1 MSIYAELSYQNQK
14 VEIQEVK
21 GIQFSVLSPDEIVRR
36 SVGNI
41 TRNDI
46 STENAENMSNSLSST
61 KMGAGNSGNSICAT
75 CGLKSAHCCN
85 HFGHIALAKPLYSC
99 LYFEITRKILKCV
112 CYRCSRILISPHTQ
126 HEDLKNDMSKIMSI
140 KNNQKRFEA
149 YFKLCNTTTKI
160 KLCGDDK
167 HIGCGSRQPDRY
179 NKEAAMKIIAEWKDK
194 SKETSSQLEFSA
206 EDVLR
211 IFKRITD
218 EDMEVMGFNPTW
230 NRPEWMILTVLPV
243 PPPAVRPSIIEENGQ
258 RREDDLT
265 HKLSD
270 IIKTNNNIL
279 DKINKG
285 ASEETIKLITMVLQY
300 HVFTLMDN
308 QIPGLAPSQQRNGRK
323 LKSICDRMRKKDGRI
338 RGNLNGKRV
347 DQSARSVITPDPY
360 ISIDELGVPIKVA
373 LNITFQ
379 EVVNEYNIE
388 EMKRLILNG
397 PDVWP
402 GAKYIRK
409 GNDMITINLKYADL
423 NKIANEIRYGDIV
436 HRHLNNGDYVLFN
449 RQPSLHKMSM
459 MCHKVIVMP
468 YQTFRLNVLDT
479 PPYNADFDGDEM
491 NLHCPQ
497 NIQTMCELK
506 DLAAVPYLILTQ
518 KDGKPSIEIVQD
530 TLVGSFRLTKDYTI
544 VGDKQM
550 ANLQMCNS
558 YFKGKLDKPSK
569 DYTYTGR
576 EVFSEILPPALFIEE
591 KNRAGNDVIIKNS
604 KLIAGNLDKAVFH
617 NITKGLIP
625 VIYHDYGPVEIK
637 KFLDNTQRLVCRWL
651 LTAGFSIG
659 ISDLVTDKNTEGE
672 LIAKIKEMKANAYK
686 KLEDM
691 RKGNLENNSIFNN
704 EDFLERELIGVLN
717 ETTSMVA
724 NISLAKID
732 EKTNRMFNMV
742 KSGSK
747 GKETN
752 IAQIM
757 ACVGQQNVDG
767 KRISYGFTDRTLP
780 HFTKYD
786 DGPEARGFVENSF
799 IAGLAPHEVFFH
811 AMGGREGLIDTAV
824 KSVSGDTEILVIEDG
839 ISKCVKIGDWIDKKL
854 DDENN
859 KDKIEYSGEE
869 ELNMELLNVNND
881 ILIATGDD
889 KGNVKWANITA
900 ITRHDPN
907 EILYKIRTRG
917 GREVIVPNSQS
928 LLIWNGEGFYKKKTD
943 LVVVGDFVPTIAK
956 LERPPT
962 IIRYIDMSKYFP
974 KNEYIYGSDLLKAK
988 ELYLE
993 EKNNCIMRGDNKF
1006 TRGWFNINNGNKFTV
1021 PYDNIVK
1028 FYRGVISGRSNIDN
1042 IKENRIYPYSASRQ
1056 NGFIPS
1062 QFELN
1067 RENGRF
1073 IGLYLADGNS
1083 HCNCVSITKKEPSV
1097 LEFVKMWFNK
1107 HNINYKISNKKVEAN
1122 SNGDVVGETITI
1134 NGYNALLVK
1143 FLNNLVGTNC
1153 YNKRIPEI
1161 AYNSPEEFII
1171 GLLDGYFSGDGTI
1184 DKKTGAISASSASKE
1199 LITGINT
1206 LCNYLGIFCKLS
1218 TSVLKKTNLKTDVN
1232 KLAVINRISI
1242 RAQWAKVFYNKISLI
1257 NDSKNIKLR
1266 LNEEKYKKHPY
1277 FNEINDVVFDTITE
1291 ITELNEDEKRKYNK
1305 LYDLTIPDTFNFA
1318 LRNGLVV
1325 NDTSSTGYA
1334 QRKLV
1339 KAMEDA
1345 KINYDN
1351 SVRNANGTI
1360 IQFIYGEDGMDGC
1373 KIENQFLPTIEMSY
1387 LKMEEEFNIT
1397 PVDKIENYL
1406 VENVRK
1412 EVNLDTYKR
1421 CKTHFLRLL
1430 DDKMFMI
1437 VKVNNYNKNSKIKY
1451 PIPFNRIISTAI
1463 KRRDTLGIVGTL
1475 TDLTPDYILDKIDM
1489 IIKELFIKDIEDG
1502 NYKDDLFIEDEDYLK
1517 DFNDGKRSFT
1527 KQSMMFFHILLRC
1540 YLSPKK
1546 MIIKHNFSK
1555 ELFDWTVNQIYEYF
1569 YEALAPPSEMVGVV
1583 AAQTIGEMGTQMT
1596 LDSFHVSGTAAAVK
1610 ATSGVPRLNEI
1621 LSATK
1626 KTKTPTLIIYMK
1638 PDVASVVNPIVDADG
1653 INYNDDRV
1661 NIETKD
1667 RAMKIKNSLEITR
1680 LADILESSE
1689 IYWDSGNGTSIEAD
1703 RKILEIYDK
1712 FRPLY
1717 DAINKNHSRSNW
1729 VLRMKFNKEKI
1740 VANGLRMID
1749 IYTRLNKI
1757 YNKYIDCVYSDD
1769 NAEECVFRIRLT
1781 EYACKDIENKDEI
1794 AAIKAMEHNIVYQVL
1809 LKGYKG
1815 INKVSLNKKKY
1826 EKFNVERG
1834 EFDKIVEWVL
1844 DTDGTNLMEILAN
1857 PNIDASRTISNDIR
1871 EIYNVLG
1878 VEAARTALAVELTNV
1893 IGEGAMN
1900 YRHLSLL
1907 IDTMTYRGGL
1917 MSIDRHGINRN
1928 SSSALSK
1935 SSFEESVDMLINASI
1950 FSEYDNTSGISPQV
1964 MLGKVA
1970 NCGTGNFDIVLDEE
1984 YMMELMRT
1992 SKIVK
1997 KDKNRKEKYEVVD
2010 RLEDDDIDECDIE
2023 NIGIDF
2029 KMKKN
2034 KEECY
2039 KINKQEIKII

>member
-1 MSIYAELSYQNQK
+1 MALYADLSYQSNK
-14 VEIQEVK
+14 IEISEVK
-21 GIQFSVLSPDEIVRR
+21 SLQFSIMSSSEIIKR
-36 SVGNI
+36 SVGKI

-46 STENAENMSNSLSST
+46 SSDNAENLSNSLSSL
-61 KMGAGNSGNSICAT
+61 KMGASQSALCST
-75 CGLKSAHCCN
+75 CGLKNSLCCN
-85 HFGHIALAKPLYSC
+85 HHAHIELAKPC
-99 LYFEITRKILKCV
+99 FNICFHNIIRKILKCV

-126 HEDLKNDMSKIMSI
+126 HEDLKNDMAKIMAI
-140 KNNQKRFEA
+140 KSNQKRFEA
-149 YFKLCNTTTKI
+149 YFKLCNTTTKV

-194 SKETSSQLEFSA
+194 DKEKNNSTQLEFTP

-211 IFKRITD
+211 IFKRITN
-218 EDMEVMGFNPTW
+218 EDMEIMGFNPTW
-230 NRPEWMILTVLPV
+230 SKPEDMILQSLPV

-347 DQSARSVITPDPY
+347 DQSARSVITPDPF
-360 ISIDELGVPIKVA
+360 ISIDELGVPIKIA

-379 EVVNEYNIE
+379 EVVNEYNID

-397 PDVWP
+397 PDNWP

-409 GNDMITINLKYADL
+409 VDNMVTINLKYADL
-423 NKIANEIRYGDIV
+423 NKIVNELKFGDVV
-436 HRHLNNGDYVLFN
+436 HRHLRNGDYVLFN

-459 MCHKVIVMP
+459 MCHKVIIMP

-497 NIQTMCELK
+497 NIQTMFELK
-506 DLAAVPYLILTQ
+506 DLASVPYLILTQ
-518 KDGKPSIEIVQD
+518 KDGKPSIEVVQD

-558 YFKGKLDKPSK
+558 YFKGKLESPSK
-569 DYTYTGR
+569 DYTYTGK
-576 EVFSEILPPALFIEE
+576 ELFSEILPPALYIEE
-591 KNRAGNDVIIKNS
+591 KNKAGEKVVIHNS
-604 KLIAGNLDKAVFH
+604 KLIKGSLDKAVFH
-617 NITKGLIP
+617 NITNGLIP

-659 ISDLVTDKNTEGE
+659 ISDLVTDKNTETE
-672 LIAKIKEMKANAYK
+672 LIGKIKEMKANAYK
-686 KLEDM
+686 KLDDM

-704 EDFLERELIGVLN
+704 EDFIERELIGILN
-717 ETTSMVA
+717 ETTSIVA
-724 NISLAKID
+724 KISLAKID

-767 KRISYGFTDRTLP
+767 KRIAYGFTDRTLP

-799 IAGLAPHEVFFH
+799 IAGLSPHEVFFH

-824 KSVSGDTEILVIEDG
+824 KSVSGDTEIIIIQNG
-839 ISKCVKIGDWIDKKL
+839 ISKCVKIGDWIDTYL
-854 DDENN
+854 DDDKN
-859 KDKIEYSGEE
+859 KSLIEYSGEE
-869 ELNMELLNVNND
+869 ELNLELFNMD
-881 ILIATGDD
+881 EEILIATGDE
-889 KGNVKWANITA
+889 KGKVMWSKITA

-907 EILYKIRTRG
+907 EILYKIKTSG
-917 GREVIVPNSQS
+917 GREVVVPNSES

-943 LVVVGDFVPTIAK
+943 LIKIGECVPTIARLK
-956 LERPPT
+956 NSK
-962 IIRYIDMSKYFP
+962 IINQFIRFNGIDY
-974 KNEYIYGSDLLKAK
+974 
-988 ELYLE
+988 
-993 EKNNCIMRGDNKF
+993 
-1006 TRGWFNINNGNKFTV
+1006 
-1021 PYDNIVK
+1021 
-1028 FYRGVISGRSNIDN
+1028 
-1042 IKENRIYPYSASRQ
+1042 
-1056 NGFIPS
+1056 
-1062 QFELN
+1062 ELN
-1067 RENGRF
+1067 EELGRE
-1073 IGLYLADGNS
+1073 IGLY
-1083 HCNCVSITKKEPSV
+1083 
-1097 LEFVKMWFNK
+1097 
-1107 HNINYKISNKKVEAN
+1107 ISNKIDGNEFLKEF
-1122 SNGDVVGETITI
+1122 VGTDEKKFPDFIYNAPNEFIDEVMKNVDFREFHTKDLIL
-1134 NGYNALLVK
+1134 GYNT
-1143 FLNNLVGTNC
+1143 LNNF
-1153 YNKRIPEI
+1153 Y
-1161 AYNSPEEFII
+1161 
-1171 GLLDGYFSGDGTI
+1171 GYFGII
-1184 DKKTGAISASSASKE
+1184 DETSY
-1199 LITGINT
+1199 N
-1206 LCNYLGIFCKLS
+1206 LGF
-1218 TSVLKKTNLKTDVN
+1218 N
-1232 KLAVINRISI
+1232 NR
-1242 RAQWAKVFYNKISLI
+1242 Y
-1257 NDSKNIKLR
+1257 
-1266 LNEEKYKKHPY
+1266 
-1277 FNEINDVVFDTITE
+1277 NDVVFDVIQE
-1291 ITELNEDEKRKYNK
+1291 IKELNEEEKKNYKK
-1305 LYDLTIPDTFNFA
+1305 LYDLTIPDTYNFA
-1318 LRNGLVV
+1318 IRNGLVLR
-1325 NDTSSTGYA
+1325 DTSSTGYA

-1387 LKMEEEFNIT
+1387 LKMEEEYNLT
-1397 PVDKIENYL
+1397 SVDKIENYL
-1406 VENVRK
+1406 TEEAK
-1412 EVNLDTYKR
+1412 KDIKLDTYKR
-1421 CKTHFLRLL
+1421 CKNHFLRLI

-1437 VKVNNYNKNSKIKY
+1437 IKVNNYNKNSKIKY

-1463 KRRDTLGIVGTL
+1463 KRRDELGIVGTL
-1475 TDLTPDYILDKIDM
+1475 TNLTPDYILDKIDM
-1489 IIKELFIKDIEDG
+1489 IIQDLYIKDVDDK
-1502 NYKDDLFIEDEDYLK
+1502 NFKDDIFIDDVEYLDEFK
-1517 DFNDGKRSFT
+1517 NGKNFS

-1546 MIIKHNFSK
+1546 MIIKNNFSK
-1555 ELFDWTVNQIYEYF
+1555 ELFDWVVKQIYEYF

-1626 KTKTPTLIIYMK
+1626 KTKTPTLIIHMK
-1638 PDVASVVNPIVDADG
+1638 PDVASVVNPKISEDG
-1653 INYNDDRV
+1653 VNYDDDRV
-1661 NIETKD
+1661 NVETKD
-1667 RAMKIKNSLEITR
+1667 KAIKIKNSLEITR
-1680 LADILESSE
+1680 LADILETSE
-1689 IYWDSGNGTSIEAD
+1689 IYWDNGMGTRIEED
-1703 RKILEIYDK
+1703 KKILEIYDK

-1717 DAINKNHSRSNW
+1717 EAVNKNHSRSNW

-1769 NAEECVFRIRLT
+1769 NAEECVFRVRLT
-1781 EYACKDIENKDEI
+1781 EFACKDIENKDEI

-1826 EKFNVERG
+1826 EKFNKEKG
-1834 EFDKIVEWVL
+1834 DFDKIVEWVL
-1844 DTDGTNLMEILAN
+1844 DTDGTNLIEILAN
-1857 PNIDASRTISNDIR
+1857 PNIDATRTISNDIR

-1907 IDTMTYRGGL
+1907 IDTMTFKGGL

-1928 SSSALSK
+1928 ASSALSK

-1950 FSEYDNTSGISPQV
+1950 FAEFDNTSGISPQI
-1964 MLGKVA
+1964 MLGRVS
-1970 NCGTGNFDIVLDEE
+1970 NCGTGNFDIILDEE
-1984 YMMELMRT
+1984 YMMELMKNT
-1992 SKIVK
+1992 KMK
-1997 KDKNRKEKYEVVD
+1997 KKNKYDVEDVIEE
-2010 RLEDDDIDECDIE
+2010 EDDDDCIAE
-2023 NIGIDF
+2023 NIAFDF
-2029 KMKKN
+2029 SIKN
-2034 KEECY
+2034 KDECY
-2039 KINKQEIKII
+2039 KINKQEIKIV

>member
-14 VEIQEVK
+14 VNIQEVK
-21 GIQFSVLSPDEIVRR
+21 SIQFSILSPEEIIRR
-36 SVGNI
+36 SVGKI
-41 TRNDI
+41 TRNDV
-46 STENAENMSNSLSST
+46 SSENAENLSNSLSSM
-61 KMGAGNSGNSICAT
+61 KMGASNNNSVCAT
-75 CGLKSAHCCN
+75 CGLKNSLCNNHHAH
-85 HFGHIALAKPLYSC
+85 IELAKPCFNCCYHN
-99 LYFEITRKILKCV
+99 ITRKILKCV

-126 HEDLKNDMSKIMSI
+126 HEDLKNDMVKIMAI

-194 SKETSSQLEFSA
+194 SKETSTQLEFTA

-211 IFKRITD
+211 IFKRITN

-230 NRPEWMILTVLPV
+230 SRPEWMILTALPV

-347 DQSARSVITPDPY
+347 DQSARSVITPDPF
-360 ISIDELGVPIKVA
+360 ISIDELGVPIKIA

-379 EVVNEYNIE
+379 EVVNEYNID

-409 GNDMITINLKYADL
+409 GSDMITINLKYADL
-423 NKIANEIRYGDIV
+423 NKIVNEIKYGDVV
-436 HRHLNNGDYVLFN
+436 HRHLRNGDYVLFN

-459 MCHKVIVMP
+459 MCHKVIIMP

-497 NIQTMCELK
+497 NIQTMFELK
-506 DLAAVPYLILTQ
+506 DLASVPYLILTQ
-518 KDGKPSIEIVQD
+518 KDGKPSIEVVQD

-558 YFKGKLDKPSK
+558 YFKGKLEKPSK
-569 DYTYTGR
+569 DYTYTGK
-576 EVFSEILPPALFIEE
+576 ELFSEILPPALYIEE
-591 KNRAGNDVIIKNS
+591 KNKAGEKVIIHNS
-604 KLIAGNLDKAVFH
+604 KLIKGNLDKAVFH
-617 NITKGLIP
+617 NITNGLIP

-659 ISDLVTDKNTEGE
+659 ISDLVTDKNTEAE
-672 LIAKIKEMKANAYK
+672 LIGKIKEMKANAYK
-686 KLEDM
+686 KLDDM
-691 RKGNLENNSIFNN
+691 RKGTLENNSIFNN
-704 EDFLERELIGVLN
+704 EDFIERELIGILN
-717 ETTSMVA
+717 ETTSIVA
-724 NISLAKID
+724 KISLAKID

-767 KRISYGFTDRTLP
+767 KRIAYGFTDRTLP

-824 KSVSGDTEILVIEDG
+824 KSVSGDTEIIIIENG
-839 ISKCVKIGDWIDKKL
+839 ISKCVKIGDWIDNKL
-854 DDENN
+854 DNENN
-859 KDKIEYSGEE
+859 KSLIEYSGKD
-869 ELNMELLNVNND
+869 ELNMELLNVDDN
-881 ILIATGDD
+881 ILIATGDEN
-889 KGNVKWANITA
+889 GIVKWANITA

-907 EILYKIRTRG
+907 EILYKIKTNG
-917 GREVIVPNSQS
+917 GREVIVPNSES
-928 LLIWNGEGFYKKKTD
+928 LLIWNGEGFYKKKTE
-943 LVVVGDFVPTIAK
+943 LVKIGDCVPTIAN
-956 LERPPT
+956 LELPS
-962 IIRYIDMSKYFP
+962 II
-974 KNEYIYGSDLLKAK
+974 
-988 ELYLE
+988 
-993 EKNNCIMRGDNKF
+993 NKF
-1006 TRGWFNINNGNKFTV
+1006 VEFEGINYELNEELGKEIGSYISNGIINNNKEFLE
-1021 PYDNIVK
+1021 K
-1028 FYRGVISGRSNIDN
+1028 FVGIDEKKFPDFIYNAPKEFLNSLMVNID
-1042 IKENRIYPYSASRQ
+1042 IKK
-1056 NGFIPS
+1056 
-1062 QFELN
+1062 
-1067 RENGRF
+1067 
-1073 IGLYLADGNS
+1073 
-1083 HCNCVSITKKEPSV
+1083 IT
-1097 LEFVKMWFNK
+1097 
-1107 HNINYKISNKKVEAN
+1107 
-1122 SNGDVVGETITI
+1122 T
-1134 NGYNALLVK
+1134 
-1143 FLNNLVGTNC
+1143 
-1153 YNKRIPEI
+1153 
-1161 AYNSPEEFII
+1161 
-1171 GLLDGYFSGDGTI
+1171 
-1184 DKKTGAISASSASKE
+1184 KE
-1199 LITGINT
+1199 LILGYNIINNYHGYFGIISDNEYNYGNNT
-1206 LCNYLGIFCKLS
+1206 RY
-1218 TSVLKKTNLKTDVN
+1218 
-1232 KLAVINRISI
+1232 
-1242 RAQWAKVFYNKISLI
+1242 
-1257 NDSKNIKLR
+1257 
-1266 LNEEKYKKHPY
+1266 
-1277 FNEINDVVFDTITE
+1277 NDVIFDMIEE
-1291 ITELNEDEKRKYNK
+1291 IKELNEDEKKDYKK
-1305 LYDLTIPDTFNFA
+1305 LYDLTIPDTYNFA
-1318 LRNGLVV
+1318 IRNGLVLR
-1325 NDTSSTGYA
+1325 DTSSTGYA

-1360 IQFIYGEDGMDGC
+1360 VQFIYGEDGMDGC

-1387 LKMEEEFNIT
+1387 LKMEEEYNLTQI
-1397 PVDKIENYL
+1397 DKIENYL
-1406 VENVRK
+1406 TDDVKK

-1421 CKTHFLRLL
+1421 CKNHFLRLL

-1437 VKVNNYNKNSKIKY
+1437 VKVNNYNKNSKIRY
-1451 PIPFNRIISTAI
+1451 PIPFNRIITTAI
-1463 KRRDTLGIVGTL
+1463 KRREELGIAGTL
-1475 TDLTPDYILDKIDM
+1475 TNLTPDYILDKIDM
-1489 IIKELFIKDIEDG
+1489 IINDLYIKDVNDN
-1502 NYKDDLFIEDEDYLK
+1502 NYKDDIFIDDAEYLEEYK
-1517 DFNDGKRSFT
+1517 NGKIFT
-1527 KQSMMFFHILLRC
+1527 KQSMLFFHILLRC

-1546 MIIKHNFSK
+1546 MIIKNNFSK
-1555 ELFDWTVNQIYEYF
+1555 ELFDWVIKQIYEYF

-1626 KTKTPTLIIYMK
+1626 KTKTPTLIIHMK
-1638 PDVASVVNPIVDADG
+1638 PDVASVINPKVSEDG
-1653 INYNDDRV
+1653 INYDDDRV
-1661 NIETKD
+1661 NIDTKD
-1667 RAMKIKNSLEITR
+1667 KAMKIKNSLEITR
-1680 LADILESSE
+1680 LADILETSE
-1689 IYWDSGNGTSIEAD
+1689 IYWDNGIGTSIEED
-1703 RKILEIYDK
+1703 KKILEIYDK

-1717 DAINKNHSRSNW
+1717 EAINKNHSRSNW

-1769 NAEECVFRIRLT
+1769 NAEECIFRVRLT
-1781 EYACKDIENKDEI
+1781 EFACKDIENKDEI

-1815 INKVSLNKKKY
+1815 INKVSLNKMKY
-1826 EKFNVERG
+1826 EKFNKERG
-1834 EFDKIVEWVL
+1834 DFDKIVEWVL

-1857 PNIDASRTISNDIR
+1857 PNIDSTRTISNDIR

-1907 IDTMTYRGGL
+1907 IDTMTFKGGL

-1928 SSSALSK
+1928 ASSALSK

-1950 FSEYDNTSGISPQV
+1950 FSEFDNTSGISPQV

-1970 NCGTGNFDIVLDEE
+1970 NCGTGNFDIILDEE
-1984 YMMELMRT
+1984 YMMELMKNTKMKR
-1992 SKIVK
+1992 KNKYDMDEIV
-1997 KDKNRKEKYEVVD
+1997 E
-2010 RLEDDDIDECDIE
+2010 EDDDDCIAE
-2023 NIGIDF
+2023 NIAFDF
-2029 KMKKN
+2029 SIKN
-2034 KEECY
+2034 KDECY
-2039 KINKQEIKII
+2039 KINKQDINIV

>member
-21 GIQFSVLSPDEIVRR
+21 GIQFSVLSPDEIIRR
-36 SVGNI
+36 SVGKI
-41 TRNDI
+41 TRNDV
-46 STENAENMSNSLSST
+46 SSENVEHLANSLSST
-61 KMGAGNSGNSICAT
+61 KMGASQNNPICST
-75 CGLKSAHCCN
+75 CGLKSSLCN
-85 HFGHIALAKPLYSC
+85 NHHGHIELAKPCFNCCYHN
-99 LYFEITRKILKCV
+99 ITRKILKCV
-112 CYRCSRILISPHTQ
+112 CYRCSRILISPLTQ
-126 HEDLKNDMSKIMSI
+126 HEDLKNDMAKIMAI

-194 SKETSSQLEFSA
+194 TKETSTQLEFTA

-211 IFKRITD
+211 IFKRITN

-347 DQSARSVITPDPY
+347 DQSARSVITPDPF
-360 ISIDELGVPIKVA
+360 ISIDELGVPIKIA

-379 EVVNEYNIE
+379 EVVNEYNID

-409 GNDMITINLKYADL
+409 GSDMITINLKYADL
-423 NKIANEIRYGDIV
+423 NKIVNEIKFGDVV
-436 HRHLNNGDYVLFN
+436 HRHLRNGDYVLFN

-459 MCHKVIVMP
+459 MCHKVIIMP

-497 NIQTMCELK
+497 NIQTMFELK
-506 DLAAVPYLILTQ
+506 DLASVPYLILTQ
-518 KDGKPSIEIVQD
+518 KDGKPSIEVVQD

-558 YFKGKLDKPSK
+558 YFKGKLEKPSK
-569 DYTYTGR
+569 DYTYTGK
-576 EVFSEILPPALFIEE
+576 ELFSEILPPALYIEE
-591 KNRAGNDVIIKNS
+591 KNKAGDKVIIHNS
-604 KLIAGNLDKAVFH
+604 KLIKGNLDKAVFH
-617 NITKGLIP
+617 NITNGLIP
-625 VIYHDYGPVEIK
+625 VIYHDYGPIEIK

-659 ISDLVTDKNTEGE
+659 ISDLVTDKKTETE
-672 LIAKIKEMKANAYK
+672 LIGKIKEMKANAYK
-686 KLEDM
+686 KLDDM
-691 RKGNLENNSIFNN
+691 RKGTLENNSIFNN
-704 EDFLERELIGVLN
+704 EDFIERELIGILN
-717 ETTSMVA
+717 ETTSIVA
-724 NISLAKID
+724 KISLANID

-767 KRISYGFTDRTLP
+767 KRIAYGFTDRTLP

-824 KSVSGDTEILVIEDG
+824 K
-839 ISKCVKIGDWIDKKL
+839 
-854 DDENN
+854 
-859 KDKIEYSGEE
+859 
-869 ELNMELLNVNND
+869 
-881 ILIATGDD
+881 
-889 KGNVKWANITA
+889 
-900 ITRHDPN
+900 
-907 EILYKIRTRG
+907 
-917 GREVIVPNSQS
+917 
-928 LLIWNGEGFYKKKTD
+928 
-943 LVVVGDFVPTIAK
+943 
-956 LERPPT
+956 
-962 IIRYIDMSKYFP
+962 
-974 KNEYIYGSDLLKAK
+974 
-988 ELYLE
+988 
-993 EKNNCIMRGDNKF
+993 
-1006 TRGWFNINNGNKFTV
+1006 
-1021 PYDNIVK
+1021 
-1028 FYRGVISGRSNIDN
+1028 
-1042 IKENRIYPYSASRQ
+1042 
-1056 NGFIPS
+1056 
-1062 QFELN
+1062 
-1067 RENGRF
+1067 
-1073 IGLYLADGNS
+1073 
-1083 HCNCVSITKKEPSV
+1083 
-1097 LEFVKMWFNK
+1097 
-1107 HNINYKISNKKVEAN
+1107 
-1122 SNGDVVGETITI
+1122 
-1134 NGYNALLVK
+1134 
-1143 FLNNLVGTNC
+1143 
-1153 YNKRIPEI
+1153 
-1161 AYNSPEEFII
+1161 
-1171 GLLDGYFSGDGTI
+1171 
-1184 DKKTGAISASSASKE
+1184 
-1199 LITGINT
+1199 
-1206 LCNYLGIFCKLS
+1206 
-1218 TSVLKKTNLKTDVN
+1218 
-1232 KLAVINRISI
+1232 
-1242 RAQWAKVFYNKISLI
+1242 
-1257 NDSKNIKLR
+1257 
-1266 LNEEKYKKHPY
+1266 
-1277 FNEINDVVFDTITE
+1277 
-1291 ITELNEDEKRKYNK
+1291 
-1305 LYDLTIPDTFNFA
+1305 
-1318 LRNGLVV
+1318 
-1325 NDTSSTGYA
+1325 TSSTGYA

-1351 SVRNANGTI
+1351 TVRNANGTI
-1360 IQFIYGEDGMDGC
+1360 VQFIYGEDGMDGC

-1387 LKMEEEFNIT
+1387 MKMEEEYNLT
-1397 PVDKIENYL
+1397 PIDKIENYL
-1406 VENVRK
+1406 IDDVKK
-1412 EVNLDTYKR
+1412 EINLDTYKR
-1421 CKTHFLRLL
+1421 CKNHFLRLV

-1451 PIPFNRIISTAI
+1451 PIPFNRIITTAI
-1463 KRRDTLGIVGTL
+1463 KRRDELGIKGVL

-1489 IIKELFIKDIEDG
+1489 IINELFIKDINDK
-1502 NYKDDLFIEDEDYLK
+1502 N
-1517 DFNDGKRSFT
+1517 FNDDIFINDPEYLEEFKNGKIFT

-1546 MIIKHNFSK
+1546 MIIKNNFSK
-1555 ELFDWTVNQIYEYF
+1555 ELFDWVIKQIYEYF

-1626 KTKTPTLIIYMK
+1626 KTKTPTLIIHMK
-1638 PDVASVVNPIVDADG
+1638 PDVASVINPKVSDDG
-1653 INYNDDRV
+1653 INYDDDRV

-1667 RAMKIKNSLEITR
+1667 KAMKVKNSLEITK

-1689 IYWDSGNGTSIEAD
+1689 IYWDTGIGTSIEED
-1703 RKILEIYDK
+1703 KKLLEIYDK

-1717 DAINKNHSRSNW
+1717 EAVNKNHSRSNW

-1740 VANGLRMID
+1740 IANGLRMID
-1749 IYTRLNKI
+1749 IYTKLNKI

-1769 NAEECVFRIRLT
+1769 NAEECIFRVRLT
-1781 EYACKDIENKDEI
+1781 EFACKDIENKDEI

-1815 INKVSLNKKKY
+1815 INKVSLNKMKY
-1826 EKFNVERG
+1826 DKFNKEKG
-1834 EFDKIVEWVL
+1834 DFDKVVEWVL

-1857 PNIDASRTISNDIR
+1857 PNIDSTRTISNDIR

-1878 VEAARTALAVELTNV
+1878 VEAARSALAVELTNV

-1907 IDTMTYRGGL
+1907 IDTMTFKGGL

-1928 SSSALSK
+1928 ASSALSK

-1970 NCGTGNFDIVLDEE
+1970 NCGTGNFDIILDEE
-1984 YMMELMRT
+1984 YMMELM
-1992 SKIVK
+1992 
-1997 KDKNRKEKYEVVD
+1997 KNTNIKRKNKYNMEEIA
-2010 RLEDDDIDECDIE
+2010 EDDEDDEDCMAE
-2023 NIGIDF
+2023 NIAFDYNI
-2029 KMKKN
+2029 KN
-2034 KEECY
+2034 KDECY
-2039 KINKQEIKII
+2039 KIKKQDINII